1 MKPSPKITRSRKN
14 KKVGQNEPSTS
25 NVSPKSQEIINDP
38 EVKQLEKERKEKR
51 RKKRRHDEERAEI
64 PRPSAAKKR
73 KTRNLTGSSKS
84 SPERSSSQDSD
95 ESGSSQ
101 GSNSAQNQHSLN
113 LFNSQQNSG
122 SNTSSSFLKYL
133 KVHII
138 SHNDF
143 CCSVGY
149 DYFKDVR
156 SKAIK
161 GNWRKFDYQK
171 HAEKSR
177 FKKSAQWLL
186 EKKPHLEELLF
197 NGIPTGYFK
206 CCSCESQGDLHIIK
220 AYDTDQ
226 TKMKMQFIRKHMESR
241 SHLEVGLGK
250 VFQFSKHWKKDMD
263 KKYLQLMATQRV
275 SGKIFR
281 TETFI
286 DIIVSWINQVSS
298 SKIDSKT
305 VLEQLPSRTTLR
317 RRMLDLSKEQTGKF
331 EII

>member
-25 NVSPKSQEIINDP
+25 NVSPESQEIINDP

-84 SPERSSSQDSD
+84 SPERSSSQDSN

-143 CCSVGY
+143 
-149 DYFKDVR
+149 
-156 SKAIK
+156 
-161 GNWRKFDYQK
+161 
-171 HAEKSR
+171 
-177 FKKSAQWLL
+177 LL
-186 EKKPHLEELLF
+186 L
-197 NGIPTGYFK
+197 
-206 CCSCESQGDLHIIK
+206 
-220 AYDTDQ
+220 
-226 TKMKMQFIRKHMESR
+226 
-241 SHLEVGLGK
+241 
-250 VFQFSKHWKKDMD
+250 
-263 KKYLQLMATQRV
+263 
-275 SGKIFR
+275 
-281 TETFI
+281 
-286 DIIVSWINQVSS
+286 SWI
-298 SKIDSKT
+298 
-305 VLEQLPSRTTLR
+305 
-317 RRMLDLSKEQTGKF
+317 
-331 EII
+331 